1 MCLLVIAWQ
10 AHPRYR
16 LVVAANRDEFHER
29 AAAAL
34 HEWDG
39 APGLVAG
46 RDLAAGGTWLA
57 VDRSNR
63 LGAITNYRELQRP
76 AAGAPS
82 RGRIIPEYLGRSG
95 RATDYLGGLAGASG
109 RYAGFNLLLS
119 DAAQLWYASN
129 RASPF
134 ARPLPPGVYGLSNH
148 LLDTPWPKVERARRA
163 FEGWLEDAAGGGT
176 DALLGMLADRTP
188 AAGSSAGPQTGLG
201 PEWERALSSAFVV
214 HGEYGTRCS
223 TVILLEHDGA
233 LLVRERRF
241 DAQGQLTGE
250 TEVRRPP
257 RELPPP

>member
-1 MCLLVIAWQ
+1 VCLLVIAWQ

-16 LVVAANRDEFHER
+16 LVVAANRDEFHAR

-34 HEWDG
+34 HEWDDE
-39 APGLVAG
+39 PGLLGG

-57 VDRSNR
+57 VDRANR
-63 LGAITNYRELQRP
+63 LGAITNYRELERP

-82 RGRIIPEYLGRSG
+82 RGRIIPEYLGQSG
-95 RATDYLGGLAGASG
+95 PAGDYLRSLAGASD

-119 DAAQLWYASN
+119 DATQLWYASN
-129 RASPF
+129 RTTPF

-163 FEGWLEDAAGGGT
+163 FEAWLGDDADGGT
-176 DALLGMLADRTP
+176 DALLGMLASRTP
-188 AAGSSAGPQTGLG
+188 AAGGSAGPQTGLG
-201 PEWERALSSAFVV
+201 AAWERASSSAFVV

-223 TVILLEHDGA
+223 TVILLEHGGA
-233 LLVRERRF
+233 LHVRERRF
-241 DAQGQLTGE
+241 DAHGQLAGE

-257 RELPPP
+257 RESSSP